1 MENKLQEKYIVE
13 SSVIERVAFK
23 EGVDVVGGM
32 WGIKDYL
39 IKRKKAYDIQKR
51 IDQENEDFSKGILIT
66 GFPGCGKNLIP
77 KLASIIFDLPLIK
90 INVKMLLREEV
101 NELRYNIKVLLKKIE
116 KLEPCILWID
126 EIDLNDGRGNFEK
139 NIFLELCNWLKDKN
153 DRIIPILILRDI
165 FSTSLNEIKNN
176 VFDEIFFIDLPNN
189 EERIDILKIY
199 LRVLEIDE
207 NSLIL
212 EKLSLLFQGYSSYEM
227 KKISK
232 ILIEELFIQE
242 ENFTIEKIVNIIEN
256 NKPLSEIFEK
266 KIKKIKESVK
276 ELKFRL
282 SSEKLEKNI
291 VIKKIMRKNDL
302 VYSKGGIFKPSF
314 SFEEVEIVN
323 LYVSKFLVT
332 QSLWVDLMKENP
344 SHDKGENLPVER
356 ISWWKSLEYCN
367 KLSEAYGFLP
377 VYNLENGN
385 LKINYLSGEIVE
397 PNIADFGKTEGFRL
411 PTEVEWEWIAKGGDK
426 TLGKSLTKYCGS
438 NNLDEVAWH
447 WDNSFRKS
455 HEVGKKA
462 PNELGIY
469 DMSGNIWEWC
479 YDTKTQGEI
488 SKEKPYLY
496 DITEGYRRLKGG
508 SWGNYENYCTPSYRY
523 YGGAVGYGSN
533 IGLRV
538 VRTAK

>member
-23 EGVDVVGGM
+23 EGLDVVGGM

-39 IKRKKAYDIQKR
+39 IKRKKAYDIQKK

-90 INVKMLLREEV
+90 INVKMLLREEI

-199 LRVLEIDE
+199 LKILEIDE

-242 ENFTIEKIVNIIEN
+242 ENFTIEKTINIIEN

-291 VIKKIMRKNDL
+291 VVKKIMRKSDL
-302 VYSKGGIFKPSF
+302 VYS
-314 SFEEVEIVN
+314 
-323 LYVSKFLVT
+323 
-332 QSLWVDLMKENP
+332 
-344 SHDKGENLPVER
+344 
-356 ISWWKSLEYCN
+356 
-367 KLSEAYGFLP
+367 
-377 VYNLENGN
+377 
-385 LKINYLSGEIVE
+385 
-397 PNIADFGKTEGFRL
+397 
-411 PTEVEWEWIAKGGDK
+411 KGGDK

-438 NNLDEVAWH
+438 DNLDEVAWH

-455 HEVGKKA
+455 HEVGKKD